1 MTSDYEAIRVD
12 NLRRYG
18 TDVGVYG
25 DMLLRDRYDDRT
37 HFLFELLQN
46 AEDAYTRR
54 EDNPPQASVRFNLEP
69 TSLDVRH
76 FGVEFTELD
85 VRGVCGIGQSTKDSQ
100 EIGKFGI
107 GFKSVYAYTERP
119 EIRSGD
125 EAFAIEDYVLPH
137 ACEPAAL
144 APRETSICLPFRSD
158 VPGAGDE
165 ILAALKD
172 LGSSALLFLRR
183 IKEISW
189 DAGGTHSGDFLRDE
203 DHLDDFASIVTIIGQ
218 DSERPGDTDEEWLLF
233 RRRAGG
239 SEKELFVEVAFAV
252 DRSDRAA
259 DWQIRQRSQSRLSVF
274 FPTAVDT
281 HCGVAIQGPYETT
294 PSRDNVK
301 RADPWNHA
309 LVAQTATVIVDA
321 LRWLRDAG
329 RLTPAVLQCLPIR
342 SDAYEGEG
350 GRLFAPLYQAVL
362 DAIRSEPLLP
372 TYDGGF
378 VAAEGAV
385 IGTRDLRA
393 LLSRDQLSQ
402 LLGSES
408 AWLSEGITEDR
419 TADLY
424 NYLTR
429 AADVRA
435 LTPEFLIPRLTREF
449 LEEQDDDWVRA
460 LYEFLVGLSL
470 GRTRLES
477 RPLVRLADGSQV
489 PAVINGEPAAYLLGD
504 DSTIT
509 GFPLVKREVVL
520 TEASRRFVQEKL
532 GLTEPDPVE
541 DVIRHVLP
549 KYRPRAID
557 ATDYEED
564 LRRICHAASSDST
577 SRRARL
583 IEALGTSYFVRAID
597 LGTDKNYFAQ
607 PGQVYLPT
615 QRIRTLLAGVT
626 NVLVLDDS
634 IEALAGE
641 EVRKI
646 VREAGALDYLR
657 PIERRNMLSRDEMS
671 ALSDLSGMPRS
682 STAKDVVV
690 DWDIAGL
697 DGLLDLLPTLDVEE
711 QSERSALLWEA
722 LRDLEHNRSQGVFS
736 ATYRW
741 SYYGNYSTD
750 FAPRFLGQLTD
761 RLWVFSDGGLH
772 VPDSVEF
779 EATGWREH
787 PFLQSKIRFK
797 PPIIDELAVQ
807 AGFEPEMLDLL
818 KLRGIRTL
826 DDLRQLLPDE
836 PETELAEA
844 DAAPVEPIQPD
855 PTTAGDQDGDESNS
869 DGDSD
874 VDSSEASSSTSLG
887 TRDLLHWDTEGEAT
901 MEPVG
906 HEHSSTPVG
915 GGSGGRREQRNR
927 ARGTRTAF
935 HSFVG
940 VWHDD
945 VDADADSATYEERMA
960 LEDAAIDL
968 ILSQEP
974 DLVRMPPGNPG
985 YDLEERDRAGNL
997 LRVVEVK
1004 ALRVSFDERPAAISS
1019 TQFEAAQKYGTQFWL
1034 YIVERA
1040 GEPDARIIRIHDP
1053 IAQASHFSFDK
1064 GWAQVAVEGLA
1075 EA

>member
-25 DMLLRDRYDDRT
+25 KTLLEDRYDDRT

-46 AEDAYTRR
+46 AEDAYARR
-54 EDNPPQASVRFNLEP
+54 DDDPLQASVRFILQP
-69 TSLDVRH
+69 TMLDVRH
-76 FGVEFTELD
+76 FGVEFTERD
-85 VRGVCGIGQSTKDSQ
+85 VRGVCGIGQSTKDPQ

-137 ACEPAAL
+137 TCEPAPL
-144 APRETSICLPFRSD
+144 ARHETSICLPFRSD
-158 VPGAGDE
+158 VPGAGEE

-203 DHLDDFASIVTIIGQ
+203 DHLDDFATIVTIIGQ
-218 DSERPGDTDEEWLLF
+218 DSERPSDTDEDWLLF
-233 RRRAGG
+233 RRRAEG
-239 SEKELFVEVAFAV
+239 SERDLFVEVAFAL
-252 DRSDRAA
+252 DRSDPAA
-259 DWQIRQRSQSRLSVF
+259 DWRIRQRSQSRLTVF
-274 FPTAVDT
+274 VPTAVDT
-281 HCGVAIQGPYETT
+281 HCGVAIQGPYDTT

-301 RADPWNHA
+301 RSDPWNQA
-309 LVAQTATVIVDA
+309 LVTQTATVIVDA

-329 RLTPAVLQCLPIR
+329 KLTPAVLQCLPIR
-342 SDAYEGEG
+342 SDAYEGDG

-362 DAIRSEPLLP
+362 EAIRSEPLLP
-372 TYDGGF
+372 THDGGF

-393 LLSRDQLSQ
+393 LLSRGQLSH

-429 AADVRA
+429 AAEVRA

-449 LEEQDDDWVRA
+449 LEEQDDDWVRS
-460 LYEFLVGLSL
+460 LYEFLGGLSL

-477 RPLVRLADGSQV
+477 RPLVRLADGSHL
-489 PAVINGEPAAYLLGD
+489 PAVVNGKVAAYLPG

-520 TEASRRFVQEKL
+520 TEESRRFVQEKL

-549 KYRPRAID
+549 KYRREDID
-557 ATDYEED
+557 ATEYEED
-564 LRRICHAASSDST
+564 LQRICHAASSDST

-583 IEALGTSYFVRAID
+583 IEALGTAYFVRAVD

-615 QRIRTLLAGVT
+615 QRIRTLFAGVT
-626 NVLVLDDS
+626 AVLVLDDS
-634 IEALAGE
+634 TDALAGE
-641 EVRKI
+641 DVRKLI
-646 VREAGALDYLR
+646 REAGALDYLR
-657 PIERRNMLSRDEMS
+657 PMERRNRLSREEMA
-671 ALSDLSGMPRS
+671 ALSDLSGLPRS
-682 STAKDVVV
+682 SGAKDVVV

-697 DGLLDLLPTLDVEE
+697 DGILEVLPTLPESE

-741 SYYGNYSTD
+741 SYYGNHSTE
-750 FAPRFLGQLTD
+750 FTPRFLEQLANVP
-761 RLWVFSDGGLH
+761 WVYVDGGLH
-772 VPDSVEF
+772 VPDSVMF
-779 EATGWREH
+779 EDTGWREH

-797 PPIIDELAVQ
+797 PPIIDELALH

-818 KLRGIRTL
+818 KLRGIRTV

-836 PETELAEA
+836 PEEAPEEA
-844 DAAPVEPIQPD
+844 DAAPSEPAHAD
-855 PTTAGDQDGDESNS
+855 PTEAGDEDDDQS
-869 DGDSD
+869 DSEGGPD
-874 VDSSEASSSTSLG
+874 VDSTEADSSTSLG
-887 TRDLLHWDTEGEAT
+887 TRDLLHWDTEDEAA

-906 HEHSSTPVG
+906 SEHSSTRTG
-915 GGSGGRREQRNR
+915 GGSGASRKQRNR
-927 ARGTRTAF
+927 VRGTRTIF

-945 VDADADSATYEERMA
+945 VDADPDSAIYEERMA
-960 LEDAAIDL
+960 LEDAAIGL
-968 ILSQEP
+968 ILRQEP
-974 DLVRMPPGNPG
+974 DLVRMPAGNPG
-985 YDLEERDRAGNL
+985 YDLEERDRAGKL

-1004 ALRVSFDERPAAISS
+1004 ALRVPFDERPAAISS
-1019 TQFEAAQKYGTQFWL
+1019 AQFEAAQRLGAQFWL

-1040 GEPDARIIRIHDP
+1040 GQPDAKVIRIHDP
-1053 IAQASHFSFDK
+1053 IAQASYFSFDK
-1064 GWAQVAVEGLA
+1064 GWTQVATQGLTA
-1075 EA
+1075 T